1 MSGWAAYSQQAVDTG
16 FFEKATILGAGDG
29 STWGESKLTLK
40 AGEGAKIANLFKTPA
55 NAFAEGIFVD
65 GVKYLAV
72 KSEGNSIYGKKGNS
86 GVVCVKT
93 NTAILV
99 GVYPDGKS
107 PGGAA
112 NAMEKVGDGLRDQ
125 GY

>member
-1 MSGWAAYSQQAVDTG
+1 MAGWAAYSQQAVDTG
-16 FFEKATILGAGDG
+16 FFDKATIIGANDG
-29 STWGESKLTLK
+29 ANWGESGLSLK
-40 AGEGAKIANLFKTPA
+40 PGEGAKIAALFKTPA
-55 NAFAEGIFVD
+55 QAFAEGIFVG
-65 GVKYLAV
+65 GVKHLAV
-72 KSEGNSIYGKKGNS
+72 KSEGNSIYGKKGNG

-99 GVYPDGKS
+99 GLYPDGKS